1 MQRSESIS
9 TLLTHHKAGAD
20 AEPSC
25 GFRGRHVSIFPY
37 TTRSTRSE
45 NVPNPRR
52 APAMRSIV
60 VASWTALL
68 LSILAAAEPA
78 LAADSF
84 ILATGRRDPRI
95 YAIDFKAAVRTPTAI
110 VSRSKV
116 QVDRLDGTPLGDPA
130 NIVLS
135 EDRRTAYVINHH
147 GALNNAEFLQHGG
160 RGSVAVMNVQ
170 KMLDPRLD
178 NTDGAL
184 ERSYDSGYFG
194 AVGLVILPDVLLVSH
209 SENWLTEDGSNRI
222 SLIDRKTGSRRGQIE
237 MALGHPGHACP
248 NFPVPFVSP
257 TPPPVVPFA
266 TPDPQF
272 GCWPNP
278 EFLALGRGSDGKTY
292 LFPGNAGTNDVSVM
306 DLHQALAGV
315 RVVETAPRVPV
326 QTGPFGIK
334 ASPNGKFIAVT
345 ARESG
350 QADFEGNT
358 ISIIDV
364 DHARAGAAG
373 AEAARIRVG
382 TDDPN
387 GQTRPF
393 TVAWTP
399 DGRQII
405 VANYRT
411 NNVSIVD
418 LRKAL
423 AHDPHAEVARIPVT
437 RLDALPGN
445 PKGTAV
451 TSDGRYAVVSGG
463 PRLDP
468 TAPASGT
475 VWIIDLR
482 SRAVVATVTGV
493 GNDPY
498 GLTLVEG
505 DED

>member
-1 MQRSESIS
+1 M
-9 TLLTHHKAGAD
+9 K
-20 AEPSC
+20 
-25 GFRGRHVSIFPY
+25 
-37 TTRSTRSE
+37 
-45 NVPNPRR
+45 
-52 APAMRSIV
+52 SIV
-60 VASWTALL
+60 PASWLALFLLL
-68 LSILAAAEPA
+68 LSAV
-78 LAADSF
+78 ADVAFADDTF

-95 YAIDFKAAVRTPTAI
+95 YVIDFKAALARQNNNTPNAI
-110 VSRSKV
+110 VSRAKV
-116 QVDRLDGTPLGDPA
+116 HPDRLDGTPVGDPA
-130 NIVLS
+130 NIVLT
-135 EDRRTAYVINHH
+135 DDGRTAYVVNHH
-147 GALNNAEFLQHGG
+147 GPLANAEFLQHGG
-160 RGSVAVMNVQ
+160 RGSVSVMDVRR
-170 KMLDPRLD
+170 MLKPESD
-178 NTDGAL
+178 NTDRAVD
-184 ERSYDSGYFG
+184 RNYDSGYFG
-194 AVGLVILPDVLLVSH
+194 AVGLLVLPELLLVSH

-222 SLIDRKTGSRRGQIE
+222 SIIDRATGGRRGEIE

-248 NFPVPFVSP
+248 DFPVPFVSP
-257 TPPPVVPFA
+257 TPPPRVPFL
-266 TPDPQF
+266 TPDPLF

-278 EFLALGRGSDGKTY
+278 ESLALGHGSDGKTY
-292 LFPGNAGTNDVSVM
+292 LFSGNAGTYDVSVM
-306 DLHQALAGV
+306 DLQQALNGV
-315 RVVETAPRVPV
+315 PVVEVARRIPV

-350 QADFEGNT
+350 NVDFEGNT

-364 DHARAGAAG
+364 DRARRGAPG
-373 AEAARIRVG
+373 AEAARVRVG

-387 GQTRPF
+387 GQARPF

-418 LRKAL
+418 LRLAL
-423 AHDPHAEVARIPVT
+423 AHDPRAEVARIPVA
-437 RLDALPGN
+437 RPADADGLVRPGR

-475 VWIIDLR
+475 VWVIDLR
-482 SRAVVATVTGV
+482 TRAVVATVTGV

-498 GLTLVEG
+498 GLTLLEG
-505 DED
+505 RPD

>member
-1 MQRSESIS
+1 M
-9 TLLTHHKAGAD
+9 K
-20 AEPSC
+20 
-25 GFRGRHVSIFPY
+25 
-37 TTRSTRSE
+37 
-45 NVPNPRR
+45 N
-52 APAMRSIV
+52 IV
-60 VASWTALL
+60 LASWAAFLVC
-68 LSILAAAEPA
+68 IVAAADVA
-78 LAADSF
+78 LADDTF

-95 YAIDFKAAVRTPTAI
+95 YAIDFRAALKRHNNNTPNAI

-116 QVDRLDGTPLGDPA
+116 HPDRLDGTPVGDPA

-147 GALNNAEFLQHGG
+147 GPVNNAEFLQHGG
-160 RGSVAVMNVQ
+160 RGSVSVMNVRQ
-170 KMLDPRLD
+170 MLDPASD
-178 NTDGAL
+178 NTDRAV
-184 ERSYDSGYFG
+184 ERNYDSGYFG
-194 AVGLVILPDVLLVSH
+194 AVGLVVLPELLLVSH
-209 SENWLTEDGSNRI
+209 SENWL
-222 SLIDRKTGSRRGQIE
+222 IDRNTGGRRGQIE

-248 NFPVPFVSP
+248 SFPVPFVSP
-257 TPPPVVPFA
+257 TPPPVVPFEA
-266 TPDPQF
+266 PDPQF

-292 LFPGNAGTNDVSVM
+292 LFSGNAGTNDVSVM

-315 RVVETAPRVPV
+315 PVVEVAPRIPV

-334 ASPNGKFIAVT
+334 ASPDGKFIAVT

-364 DHARAGAAG
+364 DRARAGAQG
-373 AEAARIRVG
+373 AEAARVRVG
-382 TDDPN
+382 TDDPS

-405 VANYRT
+405 VANFRS

-418 LRKAL
+418 LRLAL
-423 AHDPHAEVARIPVT
+423 AHDPRAEVARIPVV
-437 RLDALPGN
+437 RPAEADGSVLPGR

-463 PRLDP
+463 PRLAPD
-468 TAPASGT
+468 APASGT
-475 VWIIDLR
+475 VWVIDLHA
-482 SRAVVATVTGV
+482 RAVVATVTGI

-498 GLTLVEG
+498 GLAILEDGG
-505 DED
+505 D